1 MLKAKQYC
9 YIPWTSLWLTFSNFF
24 YKCLSMLFQTLFPN
38 YEDKVVKKV
47 DLTNW
52 QCQRTEEARREV
64 LATSRGE
71 RQARPSPTLAPPF
84 VLHCS
89 YISKCCQNQT
99 RIQFGNPNWMLV
111 WTSKLDSSLESLITL
126 TSNPHW
132 NSVWMSKLDSS
143 LDGLLNSVW
152 ASKLDSSLDVQTGF

>member
-84 VLHCS
+84 VLHC
-89 YISKCCQNQT
+89 IALKICNEQQNAHHQNT
-99 RIQFGNPNWMLV
+99 WLSNAHLSNLGFFSRQFFTLIPLPL
-111 WTSKLDSSLESLITL
+111 KSSLVIQSL
-126 TSNPHW
+126 
-132 NSVWMSKLDSS
+132 S
-143 LDGLLNSVW
+143 L
-152 ASKLDSSLDVQTGF
+152 